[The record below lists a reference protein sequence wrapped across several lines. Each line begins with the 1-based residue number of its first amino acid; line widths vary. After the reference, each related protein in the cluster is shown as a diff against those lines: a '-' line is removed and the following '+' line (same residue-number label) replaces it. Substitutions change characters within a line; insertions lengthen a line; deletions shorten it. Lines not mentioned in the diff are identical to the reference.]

1 MDPDE
6 DDDDNTSSTPP
17 NSSATSLIIIGI
29 VGILVIVGFLYST
42 MNR

>member
-1 MDPDE
+1 VDPDE